1 MKQALQPEGLAKP
14 QPPYSPVIVSGDLV
28 YTAGQVAHDE
38 NGELVADDIAGQTRR
53 TIENVRTCLAA
64 AGCGLED
71 VLKVTA
77 FLNDMSD
84 MAAYNEVYVEYF
96 TEPYPARSTV
106 GVSLPGGLRV
116 EIEAVARRPG

>member
-1 MKQALQPEGLAKP
+1 MKQALQPQGLAKP

-38 NGELVADDIAGQTRR
+38 NGELVADDIVGQTRR

-77 FLNDMSD
+77 FLNDMGD
-84 MAAYNEVYVEYF
+84 MAAYNEVYKEYF
-96 TEPYPARSTV
+96 SEPYPARSTV

-116 EIEAVARRPG
+116 EIEAVARRPS

>member
-38 NGELVADDIAGQTRR
+38 NGQLVSDDMVGQTRR

-77 FLNDMSD
+77 FLDDMGD
-84 MAAYNEVYVEYF
+84 MAAYNEVYKEYF

-116 EIEAVARRPG
+116 EIEAVARRPT

>member
-38 NGELVADDIAGQTRR
+38 NGQLVADDIVGQTRR

-77 FLNDMSD
+77 FLDDMGD
-84 MAAYNEVYVEYF
+84 MAAYNEVYKEYF

-116 EIEAVARRPG
+116 EIEAVARRPT

>member
-1 MKQALQPEGLAKP
+1 MKEALHPEGLAKP

-38 NGELVADDIAGQTRR
+38 NGELVDDDIVAQTRR
-53 TIENVRTCLAA
+53 TIENLSACLAA

-77 FLNDMSD
+77 FLDDLGD
-84 MAAYNEVYVEYF
+84 MAAYNEVYKEYF
-96 TEPYPARSTV
+96 REPYPARSTV

-116 EIEAVARRPG
+116 EIEAVARRPS

>member
-38 NGELVADDIAGQTRR
+38 NGQLVSDDMVGQTRR

-77 FLNDMSD
+77 FLDDVGD
-84 MAAYNEVYVEYF
+84 MAAYNEVYKEYF

-116 EIEAVARRPG
+116 EIEAVARRPT